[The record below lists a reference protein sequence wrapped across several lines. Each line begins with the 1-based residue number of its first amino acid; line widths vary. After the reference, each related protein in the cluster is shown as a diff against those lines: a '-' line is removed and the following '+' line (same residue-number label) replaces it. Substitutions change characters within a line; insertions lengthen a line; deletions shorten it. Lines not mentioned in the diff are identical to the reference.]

1 MNQNNMKTIQEHIK
15 SKHDNLDLSL
25 LICTPDKGAAENV
38 TPKAIVQFSHGMC
51 EHKERYIPFMEYL
64 CDNGYACIIHD
75 HRGHGASV
83 KSKEH
88 LGFFYS
94 GGWKALVEDIQT
106 VNTFAHGMFPD
117 IPLFLFGHSMGSMAV
132 RSFTKRYD
140 DKIDGLIVCGSPSK
154 NNGAAIGRMLAKL
167 FSLFKGPQYRPKFIQ
182 KIGFDSFNGKF
193 KHEGQNAWICS
204 DSEVVR
210 AYNANS
216 LCNYQF
222 TANGFDNLFGLMQ
235 DCYSGKGWI
244 TSNKTLPILFVS
256 GKDDPCRTNDKDFGK
271 AVQAVK
277 NAGYTNVASVS
288 YEGMR
293 HEILNETGKEKVWQD
308 IKDTLDSWLYAL
320 RMR

>member
-1 MNQNNMKTIQEHIK
+1 
-15 SKHDNLDLSL
+15 
-25 LICTPDKGAAENV
+25 
-38 TPKAIVQFSHGMC
+38 
-51 EHKERYIPFMEYL
+51 
-64 CDNGYACIIHD
+64 
-75 HRGHGASV
+75 
-83 KSKEH
+83 
-88 LGFFYS
+88 
-94 GGWKALVEDIQT
+94 
-106 VNTFAHGMFPD
+106 
-117 IPLFLFGHSMGSMAV
+117 MGSMAV

-256 GKDDPCRTNDKDFGK
+256 GKDDPCRTSDKDFGK

-320 RMR
+320 RMC